1 MTSPR
6 TPDPGVPGHDDRYHT
21 ARFLARAARLGPMS
35 DMYRDPNIVGAAYGR
50 RVAGGV
56 RTDEP
61 ALVVY
66 VAHKVPAR
74 FLPTTAMLP
83 RGLYLGQ
90 DYLALDVV
98 ETGPFHLHSPAGPRS
113 AAAELASFTERER
126 PAPYGV
132 SIGHVDITA
141 GTLGSLVRACG
152 DASLHL
158 LSNNHVLANLDN
170 AAVGDPIVQPGPFD
184 GGRAPADTI
193 AKLTRFVP
201 LCPTGNVADAA
212 IAAVT
217 DEARVADRVKDDL
230 VPVASADHPAVGL
243 LFAGSANRTL
253 LNPIDLV
260 LARLDV
266 ALPAGAGATAAVDL
280 DSRVEKVGR
289 TTRYT
294 TSTVTE
300 VDVSVTV
307 AAGPGRSFGF
317 DGQIATGA
325 LSEPGDSGSV
335 VYLGGAGGRASSA

>member
-6 TPDPGVPGHDDRYHT
+6 TPDPGAPDRDDRYHR

-35 DMYRDPNIVGAAYGR
+35 GMYRDPNIAGMAYGR
-50 RVAGGV
+50 RVTGGV

-66 VAHKVPAR
+66 VVHKVPAR
-74 FLPTTAMLP
+74 FLPTTTVLP
-83 RGLYLGQ
+83 RGLFLGQ

-98 ETGPFHLHSPAGPRS
+98 ETGPFYLHASASPPS
-113 AAAELASFTERER
+113 AEAELASFTERER

-132 SIGHVDITA
+132 SLGHVDITA
-141 GTLGSLVRACG
+141 GTLGSLVRDCR

-158 LSNNHVLANLDN
+158 LSNNHVLANLNN
-170 AAVGDPIVQPGPFD
+170 AAVGDPIVQPGPSD

-201 LCPTGNVADAA
+201 LCPTDNVADAA

-217 DEARVADRVKDDL
+217 DEADVVDRVKDDL

-260 LARLDV
+260 LARLGV
-266 ALPAGAGATAAVDL
+266 AFLAGAGVTAAVDV

-300 VDVSVTV
+300 IDVSVTV
-307 AAGPGRSFGF
+307 GAGPGLSFSF
-317 DGQIATGA
+317 DGQIATAA

-335 VYLGGAGGRASSA
+335 VYLGGAGVPY